1 MAEPETEVASCP
13 ACNHLLRVPLEL
25 LGVRV
30 QCPECKA
37 FFLAPTR
44 EPNGTLTASR
54 PLPTPSVPR
63 KRADPMLLA
72 PAFGL
77 LLCGV
82 AALVVNGV
90 FTYRLAANPAA
101 VKDAIRYQLAQL
113 RKLGLAQDVPPAEQE
128 RAEGEQAERVLPV
141 FRVALPVATGVS
153 AAVLLGGLSIL
164 FRWNRRLAQLSCVLA
179 AVNVPHLCCVPGAVV
194 GLWGLLM
201 LASSEGRDHFAR

>member
-1 MAEPETEVASCP
+1 VAEPETEVAPCP

-25 LGVRV
+25 LGARV

-44 EPNGTLTASR
+44 EANGTLIAAR
-54 PLPTPSVPR
+54 PLPTPTAPR
-63 KRADPMLLA
+63 KSADPMLLA

-90 FTYRLAANPAA
+90 FTYRLATDPVA

-113 RKLGLAQDVPPAEQE
+113 RELGVAQDVPPAEQD
-128 RAEGEQAERVLPV
+128 RADDEQAERVLPV
-141 FRVALPVATGVS
+141 FRWALPIATAVS
-153 AAVLLGGLSIL
+153 AAVFLGGLSMLI
-164 FRWNRRLAQLSCVLA
+164 RWNRRLAQAACVLA

-201 LASSEGRDHFAR
+201 LASAEGRDHFAK